1 MDVALHNIL
10 VGSRELALLHTPAAS
25 VFVLLYQLL
34 RQYLYFGTRKAQV
47 K

>member
-10 VGSRELALLHTPAAS
+10 VGSRELVLLHTLAAS
-25 VFVLLYQLL
+25 VFVLLYTLL

-47 K
+47 S

>member
-1 MDVALHNIL
+1 VDVALHNIL
-10 VGSRELALLHTPAAS
+10 VGSRQLVLLHTPAAS

-34 RQYLYFGTRKAQV
+34 RQYLYFGTHKAQV